1 MVGVIDPAQ
10 GEARVATAPRAD
22 GVVAKLVR
30 LARLVAGF
38 AYELLTNV

>member
-1 MVGVIDPAQ
+1 MVGVIDPPQ
-10 GEARVATAPRAD
+10 DEARVATVPRSE
-22 GVVAKLVR
+22 GVLVKLVR

>member
-1 MVGVIDPAQ
+1 MVGVIDPPQ
-10 GEARVATAPRAD
+10 DEARVAVPRSE
-22 GVVAKLVR
+22 GVLMKLVR

>member
-1 MVGVIDPAQ
+1 MVGVIDPPQ
-10 GEARVATAPRAD
+10 GEARVASAQPAES
-22 GVVAKLVR
+22 VVAKLVR